1 MPPANAPALHCAVV
15 GDPVGHSLSPV
26 IHRAAYAAIGLDW
39 TYGAVRVLAG
49 ELAGFVAGLDDTWRG
64 LSVTMPLKREALA
77 LGEPVTDRAR
87 LAGAANTLLR
97 RADGWLADNT
107 DLPGAAAALRERW
120 DGDVTTVTVLGG
132 GATAASVA
140 LAMCDLGARDVRL
153 LVRSVPRG
161 ADTAALVRHH
171 PAGPSV
177 TTGTLDDPVVGEVV
191 VSTVPA
197 DAQSPELV
205 ARCSEVPVVFEVR
218 YDPWPTPLAAAA
230 GDRVLIS
237 GLDLLV
243 HQAADQ
249 FALFTGLP
257 APLEEM
263 RRAGAE
269 ALAGSH
275 R

>member
-1 MPPANAPALHCAVV
+1 MHCSVV

-26 IHRAAYAAIGLDW
+26 IHRAAYTALGLDW
-39 TYGAVRVLAG
+39 TYDAVRVPRG
-49 ELAGFVAGLDDTWRG
+49 GLAGFVAGLGKGCRG

-77 LGEPVTDRAR
+77 LGEPVTERAR
-87 LAGAANTLLR
+87 LAGAANTLVR

-107 DLPGAAAALRERW
+107 DLPGAAAAVRERW
-120 DGDVTTVTVLGG
+120 DGPVTTVTVLGG

-153 LVRSVPRG
+153 LVRSAERA

-171 PAGPSV
+171 PSSPAV
-177 TTGTLDDPVVGEVV
+177 TLGDLADDVRGEVV
-191 VSTVPA
+191 VSTVPVE
-197 DAQSPELV
+197 AQTPALV
-205 ARCSEVPVVFEVR
+205 GRCDGVPVVFEVR

-230 GDRVLIS
+230 GTRVLVS

-249 FALFTGLP
+249 LALFTGLP
-257 APLEEM
+257 AAPLEQM
-263 RRAGAE
+263 RAAGAA
-269 ALAGSH
+269 ALAGE
-275 R
+275 RR